1 MELVSLSDY
10 IFLILKI
17 LLVIGLI
24 EAIFLVSYR
33 LKNGVPYF
41 FVKKIPRRALLKKS
55 EMAGTKRRV
64 SLSLENL

>member
-24 EAIFLVSYR
+24 EAVFLVSYR

-41 FVKKIPRRALLKKS
+41 FVKKIPLKNS
-55 EMAGTKRRV
+55 T
-64 SLSLENL
+64 